1 MRKLIVVNVM
11 SLDGCYEGPGGN
23 VMAMPMDAAFDRY
36 NLERISTA
44 GTVVLGGNSYG
55 LFQGFW
61 PNVAQDASAS
71 ATNQEFAKRYN
82 AIDKL
87 VVADHAEP
95 PAAGHPWAANTTIV
109 ARAGA
114 HATLRALKQ
123 ESGGDIVVFAS
134 RVLWNDLAAPGL
146 IDELHLMIGA
156 TPLGAGTPLFPA
168 NLPSLHPIDARTFDD
183 SDNLLVRYRVG
194 QPTA

>member
-44 GTVVLGGNSYG
+44 DTVVLGGNSYG

-61 PNVAQDASAS
+61 PSVAEDASAS

-87 VVADHAEP
+87 VVSDSATA
-95 PAAGHPWAANTTIV
+95 PAAGHPWADNTTIV
-109 ARAGA
+109 GRSGA
-114 HATLRALKQ
+114 AVALRALKQ
-123 ESGGDIVVFAS
+123 ENGGDIVIFAS
-134 RVLWNDLAAPGL
+134 RVLWNDLAAQGL
-146 IDELHLMIGA
+146 IDELHLIVGA
-156 TPLGAGTPLFPA
+156 TPLGAGTPLFAP
-168 NLPSLHPIDARTFDD
+168 NLPALHPLGTRTFDD
-183 SDNLLVRYRVG
+183 SDNILVRYRVD
-194 QPTA
+194 QPA